1 MKFCL
6 AFLASLL
13 AGTVALGA
21 SEARDCRVP
30 YQTGRTAPKPPPGC
44 DLPAKAGEAGRLKQQ
59 SGFVDLGNGTQ
70 VRISGRVRVDAGV
83 RR

>member
-1 MKFCL
+1 MKFSL
-6 AFLASLL
+6 AFLASFL
-13 AGTVALGA
+13 AGIVALGA

-30 YQTGRTAPKPPPGC
+30 YVSGRNAPKPPPGC

-59 SGFVDLGNGTQ
+59 NGFVDLGNGTQ
-70 VRISGRVRVDAGV
+70 VRISGRVRLDAGV